1 MEQFIQDYINM
12 LKLERNLARNSL
24 ESYQRDLNQYHN
36 FLQKKLNIKS
46 VRNVTLGHIRSY
58 IRYLNDKDLA
68 ANSVKRAISSI
79 RTYHNF
85 LSAEGFMQDNPAQLL
100 ETPKVPKKLPN
111 ILTVQEIDVILSI
124 IPDNGPMAL
133 RDLAIFEMMYSCG
146 LRVTELCDFK
156 TADILWTYNK
166 SDHNSPIAETEMIR
180 VKGKGKKQRFVP
192 IGPIARENL
201 ENYLKKERES
211 LKCKNP
217 NVAEVFLSRNGRK
230 LTRMMIWILLK
241 KWTNAADIY
250 KEVSPHTL
258 RHSFATHL
266 LEGGADLRSVQEML
280 GHADITTTQI
290 YTHLD
295 KEHLKEVHRTYHPRF
310 D

>member
-1 MEQFIQDYINM
+1 MEQFIREYMTM
-12 LKLERNLARNSL
+12 LKAERNLARNSL
-24 ESYQRDLNQYHN
+24 ESYERDLNQYHL
-36 FLQKKLNIKS
+36 FLHQILHLKTI
-46 VRNVTLGHIRSY
+46 RNVTLPHMRSY
-58 IRYLNDKDLA
+58 IRHLKDKGLA

-85 LSAEGFMQDNPAQLL
+85 LSAERYMKDNPAQLL
-100 ETPKVPKKLPN
+100 DLPKVPQKLPN
-111 ILTVQEIDVILSI
+111 VLTVNEVDSILRG
-124 IPDNGPMAL
+124 IPEKAPMAR

-146 LRVTELCDFK
+146 LRVTELCDIK
-156 TADILWTYNK
+156 TIDIFLD
-166 SDHNSPIAETEMIR
+166 SEMIR
-180 VKGKGKKQRFVP
+180 VCGKGDKQRFVP

-201 ENYLKKERES
+201 KNYLNHERPALAEKS
-211 LKCKNP
+211 P
-217 NVAEVFLSRNGRK
+217 NVGEVFLSRNGRK

-241 KWTNAADIY
+241 KWVQTAEIN

-280 GHADITTTQI
+280 GHSDIATTQI

-295 KEHLKEVHRTYHPRF
+295 KAHLQSEHRRFHPRF
-310 D
+310 N

>member
-1 MEQFIQDYINM
+1 MENFLRDYMTM
-12 LKLERNLARNSL
+12 LKVERNLARNSL
-24 ESYQRDLNQYHN
+24 ESYERDLQQYHQY
-36 FLQKKLNIKS
+36 LKTELKLKTI
-46 VRNVTLGHIRSY
+46 RNVTLGHIRSFV
-58 IRYLNDKDLA
+58 RKLSNRGLA
-68 ANSVKRAISSI
+68 ANSIKRAVSSI

-85 LSAEGFMQDNPAQLL
+85 LSAEGHMKDNPAQLL
-100 ETPKVPKKLPN
+100 DTPKVPRKLPN
-111 ILTVQEIDVILSI
+111 VLTIQEIDKILGI
-124 IPDNGPMAL
+124 IPENAPMAQ

-156 TADILWTYNK
+156 TSDILWD
-166 SDHNSPIAETEMIR
+166 SEMIR
-180 VKGKGKKQRFVP
+180 VQGKGSKQRFVP

-201 ENYLKKERES
+201 KNYLNHERIT
-211 LKCKNP
+211 LADKNP
-217 NVAEVFLSRNGRK
+217 NVPEVFLSKNGRK
-230 LTRMMIWILLK
+230 LTRMMIWVLLK
-241 KWTNAADIY
+241 KWTETAEVK

-280 GHADITTTQI
+280 GHTDITTTQV

-310 D
+310 N